1 MSYIILYLLFGTI
14 WLAWMEFYTTKYKIG
29 PAWNNKERITQ
40 ILIWPLAFAIFL
52 KELYNSL

>member
-1 MSYIILYLLFGTI
+1 
-14 WLAWMEFYTTKYKIG
+14 MEFYTTKYKIG